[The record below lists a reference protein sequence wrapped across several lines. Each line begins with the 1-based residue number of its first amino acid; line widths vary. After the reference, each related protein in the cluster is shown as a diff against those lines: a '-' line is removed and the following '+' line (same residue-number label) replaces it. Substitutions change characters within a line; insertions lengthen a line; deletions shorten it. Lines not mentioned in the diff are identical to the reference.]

1 MNYASKSML
10 ASGIYAGIIGVFCL
24 FFPEIVLISIG
35 VTTPPDV
42 ISRIVGMLF
51 LIFSYIYIRTSLKEG
66 LEFFY
71 LITVQERFT
80 VPIFLTI
87 FYILGWANWVLVV
100 FGFIDLGFGLITFLA
115 LKIDKKKINKN

>member
-1 MNYASKSML
+1 MNNASKSML
-10 ASGIYAGIIGVFCL
+10 ASGIYAGVIGVFCL
-24 FFPEIVLISIG
+24 FFPEIILISIG

-42 ISRIVGMLF
+42 ISRIAGMIF

-71 LITVQERFT
+71 LITAQERFT

-100 FGFIDLGFGLITFLA
+100 FGFIDLGFGLITFIA